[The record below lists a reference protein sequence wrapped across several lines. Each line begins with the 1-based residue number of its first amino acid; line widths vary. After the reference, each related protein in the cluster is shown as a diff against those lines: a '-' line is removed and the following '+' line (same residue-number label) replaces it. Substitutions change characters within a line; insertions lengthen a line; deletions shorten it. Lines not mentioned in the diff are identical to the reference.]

1 LENAVSTAAADT
13 GTTPA
18 DAAPTKRGEAVM
30 HAAAG
35 AGRGTT
41 TGAASAASNSA
52 GAGAGAATG
61 AAAASTA
68 VTLTPKQTGERAHA
82 VLDEV
87 ERAVVGKRP
96 ALELVMLGV
105 LAGGHVLIE
114 DLPGLGKTLLARSFA
129 TALGLEFTRIQ
140 FTPDLLPS
148 DVTGAP
154 FYDQRSGEMVFR
166 PGPVFTNLLLAD
178 EINRTP
184 PKTQAALLE
193 AMAEG
198 QVSVDGATRPL
209 PKPFVVIATDNP
221 IEYEGTYQLPEA
233 QLDRFQLRVR
243 MGYLPAVD
251 EAAMLRR
258 RLDRAAPEAVL
269 TALTNPAEVLAMR
282 ASLESVE
289 VDDDLLGY
297 IIGLVNATRK
307 HAQIQVGASPR
318 GGLALVQLARGR
330 AVLDGRDYVTPEDV
344 KAVAVPALAHRVTL
358 RPELWVRR
366 ISADDVVQGIVN
378 SVATPRTVPQP

>member
-1 LENAVSTAAADT
+1 
-13 GTTPA
+13 
-18 DAAPTKRGEAVM
+18 M

-41 TGAASAASNSA
+41 TGAASAASSSA
-52 GAGAGAATG
+52 GAGVATA

-68 VTLTPKQTGERAHA
+68 AVTFTPKQTGERAHA

-243 MGYLPAVD
+243 MGYLPPVD